1 MKVLV
6 TGATGFVG
14 SHLVQALLRR
24 GDEVRIVVRS
34 DARARSLAA
43 AGAQVIVGDLGD
55 LSTMRGVTE
64 GIEVV
69 FHMVSAMRGS
79 DAVFEK
85 VDVLGTQWLLSEAER
100 TGVRRFVYPG
110 TLAAYALAPQPDGA
124 TLNEQS
130 AFDEPTLLGSYARA
144 KARAEEALLSMQRR
158 GKLEGVIVRLGLTC
172 GAGTDVLPAH
182 VCRVVSPNL
191 VILFGDGSV
200 PLPLTIVDNAVDALI
215 LAATVP
221 GISGE
226 AFNIVDDDVLTQ
238 REYLDLYKVSTGS
251 SPRVLRMPRAAYY
264 TLGAVTELAAAAR
277 RKEPATTR
285 YRVKSR
291 LRRVRWDCSKAHRL
305 LQWRPRIPLRE
316 GLAQIFRAHVADSKV
331 A

>member
-14 SHLVQALLRR
+14 SHLVHALLRR

-34 DARARSLAA
+34 EARARSLAT

-55 LSTMRGVTE
+55 PSTLGGVTD
-64 GIEVV
+64 GVAVV

-85 VDVLGTQWLLSEAER
+85 VDVQGTQWLLNEAER

-110 TLAAYALAPQPDGA
+110 TLAAYALARQPDGA
-124 TLNEQS
+124 ILDEHCG
-130 AFDEPTLLGSYARA
+130 FDEPNLLGSYARA
-144 KARAEEALLSMQRR
+144 KARAEEAVFSMHRR
-158 GKLEGVIVRLGLTC
+158 GKLQGVVVRLGLTC
-172 GAGTDVLPAH
+172 GVGTDVLPAH

-191 VILFGDGSV
+191 VLLFGDGSV
-200 PLPLTIVDNAVDALI
+200 PLPLTMVDNAVDALI
-215 LAATVP
+215 LAATIAD
-221 GISGE
+221 ISGE
-226 AFNIVDDDVLTQ
+226 AFNIIDDDVLTQ
-238 REYLDLYKVSTGS
+238 RAYLDLYKASTGS
-251 SPRVLRMPRAAYY
+251 LPRVLRLPRAAYY
-264 TLGAVTELAAAAR
+264 ALGALTELAAAVR
-277 RKEPATTR
+277 KKEPATTR

-305 LQWRPRIPLRE
+305 LQWRPRIALRE
-316 GLAQIFRAHVADSKV
+316 GLAKTFRTHASDSRI